1 MTPIA
6 TSDYVEVA
14 QRLVGEFRDEQCQL
28 VIALTHMRE
37 PNDIRLGWFGL
48 ELFQKV
54 YFPFWQKEIQ
64 TLY

>member
-37 PNDIRLGWFGL
+37 PNDIRLG
-48 ELFQKV
+48 
-54 YFPFWQKEIQ
+54 
-64 TLY
+64 

>member
-1 MTPIA
+1 MNGVISKLSSLMLENNYSNDPIA

-37 PNDIRLGWFGL
+37 PNDIRLG
-48 ELFQKV
+48 
-54 YFPFWQKEIQ
+54 
-64 TLY
+64 